1 MDFQP
6 LNVAEIKRIEES
18 VNKGSAK
25 IAELE
30 NWLANGPN
38 RSRWENPLPE
48 ISSHFND
55 ARSALDQLC
64 NAHRQAIESVKAQEN
79 KVLQQNKER
88 AEELR
93 AKQVSLDEREE
104 RLEKLE
110 EKMKERQKVL
120 DEKEER
126 LEKKLEEVNER
137 KGRQKQKDEEQ
148 RRKDE
153 EQRTKDRELAESR
166 RTLDESKKAHWTEEG
181 RVAGVLSILKT
192 VRATA
197 NEESNEHVGLG
208 ARLVAKESSLDE
220 LSEAVFNQSKETK
233 QRQDAREE
241 RLNKRED
248 ELEKSE
254 KVYREASGVQITR
267 LIDGLNE
274 IAQNLGT
281 FLGASQ
287 EKSDELN
294 VKLNKQSTA
303 LDVDAGKLRAQSASV
318 DSVSEKLSGLNLNA
332 VSSLLEEVGKL
343 DTWLAELSTKA
354 GYSVDEVER
363 MVKDQKA
370 QIGKV
375 DEQLKAFGKMTEGLP
390 AMSASAPSPGR
401 ELERRSRL
409 EESTVE
415 TEQAHLPGTPAS
427 DKRKR
432 EERLGKGRKRL
443 STGLDQPPPSRGSE
457 SSGRETAT
465 EVQFGGPLV
474 LNLERPLPPVQ
485 PMPPPPPPPP
495 PPAQPVQ
502 SSSSASTAP
511 RAPTQVPTWV
521 STEEVSAEIRP
532 VWSRLEFSSPGA
544 WTAAKVTAFQELLKR
559 FQAGKTRSRPVSK
572 FGICAELQGQG
583 TETCYQ
589 VKSQNNSSTFD
600 INVDTACSKCRAGVG
615 RPCFRITRG
624 VAKEW
629 LVTVRQ
635 P

>member
-25 IAELE
+25 IAELVYMLE
-30 NWLANGPN
+30 NGAQTT
-38 RSRWENPLPE
+38 RWENPLPE
-48 ISSHFND
+48 VSSHLND

-110 EKMKERQKVL
+110 ERQKVL

-248 ELEKSE
+248 ELEKYE

-287 EKSDELN
+287 ETSDELN

-332 VSSLLEEVGKL
+332 VSSLLEEVGRL
-343 DTWLAELSTKA
+343 DTWLSELSSKA

-363 MVKDQKA
+363 MVGEQKA
-370 QIGKV
+370 QIEKV
-375 DEQLKAFGKMTEGLP
+375 DEQLKAFIKMTEGLP
-390 AMSASAPSPGR
+390 AMPPTAPVPGR
-401 ELERRSRL
+401 ELEPRSTL

-415 TEQAHLPGTPAS
+415 SEEQAHVPGTPAS
-427 DKRKR
+427 EKRKR
-432 EERLGKGRKRL
+432 EEGLAKGRKRL

-474 LNLERPLPPVQ
+474 LNMDRPLPPVQ
-485 PMPPPPPPPP
+485 PMPPPPLPPPPP

-511 RAPTQVPTWV
+511 PAPTQVPTWV

-532 VWSRLEFSSPGA
+532 VWSRLEFSNPGT
-544 WTAAKVTAFQELLKR
+544 WTAAQVTAFQELLKR
-559 FQAGKTRSRPVSK
+559 FQGGNRKSRPVLK
-572 FGICAELQGQG
+572 LATCAELQGNG

-600 INVDTACSKCRAGVG
+600 INVDTACNRCRTGVA